1 MHEKALLRIDLR
13 EIKKKILRE
22 GIFFKKIESF
32 ILKAWVYLSSSGA
45 NAEPDDPNKTR
56 KSFGF
61 FGKNR
66 LKMKGKTSNRPK
78 KFGRAEFLNV
88 RKRFGRGNP
97 DGNQALN

>member
-1 MHEKALLRIDLR
+1 MKKALLRIDLR
-13 EIKKKILRE
+13 EIKKNIFRV
-22 GIFFKKIESF
+22 GIFFKIESF

-45 NAEPDDPNKTR
+45 NAEPADPNKTR